1 MIGAQL
7 VRGGALALVLA
18 TAGEPAAAKQK
29 DSAETGIQ
37 GFRVL
42 QVSHASS
49 ESAVTGLERM
59 YDRSKNGRHFCR
71 AMAPAPSLAAM
82 LRMME
87 WRREV
92 SLELSRYFED
102 RAKRRSRRLRF

>member
-1 MIGAQL
+1 
-7 VRGGALALVLA
+7 
-18 TAGEPAAAKQK
+18 
-29 DSAETGIQ
+29 
-37 GFRVL
+37 
-42 QVSHASS
+42 
-49 ESAVTGLERM
+49 
-59 YDRSKNGRHFCR
+59 
-71 AMAPAPSLAAM
+71 M